1 MVDTIGGAVTYDDGG
16 LVSYLAMENSFN
28 VIASETIFSDF
39 ATVALGFCIV
49 LLYVVTML
57 GNFLDKIENR
67 VSLDLEPG
75 SGLGVGEYLGYSHT
89 VYIGRYRKYILQS
102 IPVPYLVTDSQMR
115 LFFVVSGI
123 PLGDRVD
130 VSVLG
135 HRLRL
140 QSHREHGISLQPSA

>member
-75 SGLGVGEYLGYSHT
+75 PGLGEYLGYSYT
-89 VYIGRYRKYILQS
+89 LSEDTESTYCSPFLYLYLIL
-102 IPVPYLVTDSQMR
+102 
-115 LFFVVSGI
+115 
-123 PLGDRVD
+123 
-130 VSVLG
+130 
-135 HRLRL
+135 
-140 QSHREHGISLQPSA
+140 

>member
-75 SGLGVGEYLGYSHT
+75 PGLGEYISWIPSYST
-89 VYIGRYRKYILQS
+89 YRKIQKVHTAVHSCTFILS
-102 IPVPYLVTDSQMR
+102 CD
-115 LFFVVSGI
+115 
-123 PLGDRVD
+123 
-130 VSVLG
+130 
-135 HRLRL
+135 
-140 QSHREHGISLQPSA
+140 